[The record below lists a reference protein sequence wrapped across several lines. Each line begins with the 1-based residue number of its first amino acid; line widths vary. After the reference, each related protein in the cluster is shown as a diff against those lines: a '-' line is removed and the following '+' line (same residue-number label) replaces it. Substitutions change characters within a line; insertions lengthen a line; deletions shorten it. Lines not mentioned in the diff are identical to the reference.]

1 MKGGK
6 DPEMMGD
13 WRVKQTWTGRRDL
26 LSRIEFWGNLVLVEA
41 EMVWL
46 CKEKQPL
53 TPGSRIW
60 LGTIFSPL
68 LAPSAPAL
76 WGAGCFLTR

>member
-1 MKGGK
+1 MSGI
-6 DPEMMGD
+6 DMM
-13 WRVKQTWTGRRDL
+13 
-26 LSRIEFWGNLVLVEA
+26 EA

-60 LGTIFSPL
+60 PGTVSSPL

-76 WGAGCFLTR
+76 WGPGCFLTRYHVHPHPKLVLPLGV

>member
-13 WRVKQTWTGRRDL
+13 WRVKQTWIGRRDL
-26 LSRIEFWGNLVLVEA
+26 MSRIDMMEA

-53 TPGSRIW
+53 IPGSCIW

-68 LAPSAPAL
+68 LAPSVPAL